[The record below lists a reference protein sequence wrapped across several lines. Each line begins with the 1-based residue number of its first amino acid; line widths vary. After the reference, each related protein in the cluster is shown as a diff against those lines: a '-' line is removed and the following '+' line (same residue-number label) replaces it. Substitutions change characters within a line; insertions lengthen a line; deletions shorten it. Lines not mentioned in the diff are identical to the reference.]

1 MRKWL
6 FVLALAVATPAMAT
20 PDEDLAQLEE
30 DYWEWVLE
38 NSPLLATTVGVR
50 DYDDQVADISL
61 EAQDRQ
67 AAEAQVFLDRL
78 RAIPEDG
85 LSPANRVNRAI
96 LERQLAE
103 GIEAN
108 SYPQRTMLFTTFS
121 SWHQQFAGLGSFVPL
136 QTPADFESYLTRL
149 RLYPTINDES
159 IAISNQAI
167 EGGYTLPCAVLDGY
181 ENSISGVIG
190 EDVTRSRFYEPF
202 TRPRPAALT
211 QEQFDAFAAEA
222 REIIDTV
229 LRPEFEQHLAW
240 YEDAYLPAC
249 REEVGI
255 AAQDGGADYYA
266 FRVRQMTTTDL
277 SPQEIH
283 EIGLAEAARIRAEM
297 EEVAAEAGFDS
308 REAFIEHL
316 RTDPRYYA
324 ETPEEL
330 MQYVARELKRLD
342 GLMPTMFATLPR
354 LPYGIREIP
363 AEIAEGTT
371 TAYYSPGSPESGIS
385 GTYYVNTSLLD
396 QRPLWEVPALSAH
409 EAVPGHHHQIA
420 LQQELDLPDWRRHV
434 AFFTA
439 FTEGWGLYS
448 ERIGLD
454 MGIYDTPAEHMGRLS
469 YEMWRAARLVV
480 DTGIHALGWSKP
492 RAIAFMR
499 DNTALTDANI
509 EAEVN
514 RYISWPGQALAYK
527 LGELK
532 IRELR
537 TRAETALGEDFDLRS
552 FHDAVLDQGAVP
564 LDVLDAQIDRWIAG
578 QRAG

>member
-1 MRKWL
+1 MR
-6 FVLALAVATPAMAT
+6 LALAALALSLASPALAT
-20 PDEDLAQLEE
+20 PDEDLAQLEQ
-30 DYWEWVLE
+30 DYWQWVLRE
-38 NSPLLATTVGVR
+38 SPILATTVGVR
-50 DYDDQVADISL
+50 DYDDRVGDISL
-61 EAQDRQ
+61 AAEDRR
-67 AAEAQVFLDRL
+67 AGEAQVFLDRL
-78 RAIPEDG
+78 RAIPEGG
-85 LSPANRVNRAI
+85 LSPVSLVNRGI

-103 GIEAN
+103 SIEAN
-108 SYPQRTMLFTTFS
+108 SFPQRVMLFTTYS
-121 SWHQQFAGLGSFVPL
+121 GWHQQFAGLSSYVPL
-136 QTPADFESYLTRL
+136 TTPADFESYLARL
-149 RLYPTINDES
+149 RLYPEVNDEA
-159 IAISNQAI
+159 IAISTQAI
-167 EGGYTLPCAVLDGY
+167 EQGYTLPCAVLDGY
-181 ENSISGVIG
+181 ETSISGVIG
-190 EDVTRSRFYEPF
+190 EDVTQSRFYEPF
-202 TRPRPAALT
+202 TRPRPSGLT
-211 QEQFDAFAAEA
+211 EVQFERYATEA
-222 REIIDTV
+222 REIIETV

-240 YEDAYLPAC
+240 YRTQYLPAC
-249 REEVGI
+249 REQVGI
-255 AAQDGGADYYA
+255 SAQEGGAEYYA
-266 FRVRQMTTTDL
+266 FRVRQMTTTEL
-277 SPQEIH
+277 TPEEIH
-283 EIGLAEAARIRAEM
+283 QIGLAEATRIRGEM
-297 EEVAAEAGFDS
+297 VEVAAEAGFDS

-316 RTDPRYYA
+316 RTDPQYYA

-342 GLMPTMFATLPR
+342 GLMPTMFETLPR

-371 TAYYSPGSPESGIS
+371 TAYYGSGSPESGIS

-420 LQQELDLPDWRRHV
+420 LQQELDLPEWRRHI

-439 FTEGWGLYS
+439 FTEGWGLYA

-454 MGIYDTPAEHMGRLS
+454 MGLYDTPAENMGRLS

-480 DTGIHALGWSKP
+480 DTGMHAMGWPKE

-499 DNTALTDANI
+499 ENTALTDANI

-537 TRAETALGEDFDLRS
+537 ARAETALGEDFDLRR
-552 FHDAVLDQGAVP
+552 FNDAVLAQGAVP
-564 LDVLDAQIDRWIAG
+564 LDVLEAQIDRWIAEQQG
-578 QRAG
+578 S